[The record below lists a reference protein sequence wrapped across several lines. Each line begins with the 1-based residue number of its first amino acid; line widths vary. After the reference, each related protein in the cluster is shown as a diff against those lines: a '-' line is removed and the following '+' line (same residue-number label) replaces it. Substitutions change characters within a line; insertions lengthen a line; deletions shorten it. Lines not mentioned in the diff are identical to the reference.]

1 MKDPLPA
8 LLAEA
13 DLVFFAGEDL
23 DDLVLFA
30 AEEIVVLFFLGG
42 GTGVAEE
49 VLVLLFLRG
58 GGAAVVASM
67 LVLLFLRGGVAEK
80 VLVLLFLEADV
91 VPGAA
96 TDVEATLFLDLQ
108 AVCVDSFVVGG
119 AVGAGAEAAGT
130 LGGLCAVAA
139 IEEPASE

>member
-1 MKDPLPA
+1 MKDPEPS

-23 DDLVLFA
+23 DDLVLFV
-30 AEEIVVLFFLGG
+30 AEEMVVLLFLGG

-58 GGAAVVASM
+58 VAAGVASM
-67 LVLLFLRGGVAEK
+67 LVLLFL
-80 VLVLLFLEADV
+80 EADAFAAV

-96 TDVEATLFLDLQ
+96 TNVEETLFLDL
-108 AVCVDSFVVGG
+108 
-119 AVGAGAEAAGT
+119 
-130 LGGLCAVAA
+130 
-139 IEEPASE
+139 

>member
-67 LVLLFLRGGVAEK
+67 LVLLFL
-80 VLVLLFLEADV
+80 EADV

>member
-1 MKDPLPA
+1 MKDPLPS
-8 LLAEA
+8 LLVEA

-30 AEEIVVLFFLGG
+30 AEEMVVLLFLGSG
-42 GTGVAEE
+42 IGVAEE

-58 GGAAVVASM
+58 AAAGVASM
-67 LVLLFLRGGVAEK
+67 LVLLFL
-80 VLVLLFLEADV
+80 EADAFPVV

-108 AVCVDSFVVGG
+108 VVRVDSFI
-119 AVGAGAEAAGT
+119 
-130 LGGLCAVAA
+130 VA
-139 IEEPASE
+139 